1 MKTYKTFGAFLRR
14 NAVYLV
20 LALCI
25 LAIGIATTFMLVNRI
40 EETNTQLNGGST
52 NVEQPSGSV
61 DNPGLPS
68 EPDEPVDNP
77 STPTEPDTPVAKPE
91 QIVFDMPVL
100 EATSIVYYSETMV
113 FNSTLGRYSAHKA
126 IDFYA
131 PENANVYCVYD
142 GVVKSVESS
151 LIHGVTIVVEHANG
165 LETVYN
171 SLVDGDLVTV
181 GSTVKKGD
189 IIGNVS
195 TTNRQEYKDGAHLH
209 FEVRENGVVIDPAK
223 YLELQEK

>member
-1 MKTYKTFGAFLRR
+1 MKSYKTFGAFLRR

-25 LAIGIATTFMLVNRI
+25 LAIGISTTFMLVNRI
-40 EETNTQLNGGST
+40 EETNSQLNGGST

-61 DNPGLPS
+61 DNPSVPTD
-68 EPDEPVDNP
+68 PDQSVDNP
-77 STPTEPDTPVAKPE
+77 STPTEPDTPVVNPE
-91 QIVFDMPVL
+91 PIIFDMPVL
-100 EATSIVYYSETMV
+100 NSTSIVYYSETMV
-113 FNSTLGRYSAHKA
+113 FNSTLGRYSSHKA
-126 IDFYA
+126 IDFFA
-131 PENANVYCVYD
+131 TEGANVYCAYD
-142 GVVKSVESS
+142 GVVKSVDNS
-151 LIHGVTIVVEHANG
+151 LIHGVTVVIEHANG

-171 SLVDGDLVTV
+171 SLADGDIVTV

-195 TTNRQEYKDGAHLH
+195 TTNRQEYKEGAHLH

-223 YLELQEK
+223 YLTLEEK